1 MSYDRPVIHPDIE
14 GAPMSRVPS
23 WSHKMEFSFLNSN
36 LMAPASQLFTFKPDT
51 FPTMEEH
58 MFGES
63 TQVLLF
69 LAIVG
74 LTVVS
79 TLDLVMQPIKQKQD
93 IDREH

>member
-1 MSYDRPVIHPDIE
+1 
-14 GAPMSRVPS
+14 
-23 WSHKMEFSFLNSN
+23 
-36 LMAPASQLFTFKPDT
+36 
-51 FPTMEEH
+51 

-63 TQVLLF
+63 TQILLF

-79 TLDLVMQPIKQKQD
+79 TIDLVMQPIKQEQD

>member
-1 MSYDRPVIHPDIE
+1 M
-14 GAPMSRVPS
+14 
-23 WSHKMEFSFLNSN
+23 
-36 LMAPASQLFTFKPDT
+36 PASRLFIFRRDT

-63 TQVLLF
+63 TQLLLF

-79 TLDLVMQPIKQKQD
+79 TIDLVMQPIKQEQD
-93 IDREH
+93 IDKKH